1 MEATLRQAQQPGYA
15 CITVSNCPSV
25 TEVRCSIQRSS
36 DGQYLSKEG
45 LWGNTIESIIPE
57 NPFWDNEVLTFFL
70 PLYIV
75 SDMDSL
81 DGYALYLNDLDRCIL
96 DIPEEINVTDTSS
109 TGCLGGVPEVQ
120 APTQT
125 AGYMPEAQPVPQQP
139 YMPEQQP
146 VPQPQYMPEQQPA
159 PQPQYMPEQ
168 QPVPEQQYMPE
179 QQPVPQPEANPEAWP
194 PQDQNAGL
202 SFSDQPGEGKKGPK
216 LAIIVAI
223 AIALLLAC
231 GAGLYFSGVL
241 DDIIGN
247 QNPVETPAE
256 NQEDNAKDTPEEG
269 TQPENPDAGKEEP
282 AAPADEPPAAEEPPA
297 PDQPAAEP
305 PAASPE
311 AAAPEEAA
319 PAKPLSSAR
328 TLLQSGAG
336 SAALLDK
343 AKAMLSPG
351 ASEESADAAFL
362 LVEQAAQNGD
372 NAEAMFM
379 LGQFYDPSAAITRG
393 TIQPDLMQAHDWYKK
408 AAGQGQ
414 GEASAALNS
423 LRQTVESK
431 ASTGDREAQSLL
443 RNW

>member
-125 AGYMPEAQPVPQQP
+125 AGYMPEAQPVPQQ
-139 YMPEQQP
+139 
-146 VPQPQYMPEQQPA
+146 QYMPEQQS
-159 PQPQYMPEQ
+159 
-168 QPVPEQQYMPE
+168 
-179 QQPVPQPEANPEAWP
+179 VPQPEANPEAWP

-241 DDIIGN
+241 DDILGN

-269 TQPENPDAGKEEP
+269 TQPENPDNGKEEP
-282 AAPADEPPAAEEPPA
+282 AAPADEPPAAEEPAAEP
-297 PDQPAAEP
+297 PAAEQP
-305 PAASPE
+305 EAPAASPE